1 MNGKTIEELEAENAE
16 LKAALA
22 AKNLIPGVAEEL
34 AADVRRRV
42 ALGLSLPHAIQAAQ
56 SQAENDARVAA
67 EEKAAAAA
75 AKKKGAA

>member
-1 MNGKTIEELEAENAE
+1 MNEPTLEQLQAENAA

-22 AKNLIPGVAEEL
+22 EKNAIPGVAEEL

-67 EEKAAAAA
+67 EEKAAAK
-75 AKKKGAA
+75 AKK